1 MGRPHNERQMPAP
14 PVEQVPGLPAII
26 LASTPPLRRS
36 KRIEERQQREAARQA
51 RLVEAAENNEVD
63 WEAFMLQE
71 LLVDERED
79 QEEENNYENIEDRTI
94 VELQC
99 TEQLNWTG
107 TRNKNPKGVRDCK
120 DLEINHLCIED
131 VPKGSMKY
139 PLPILVQ
146 AMTSTI
152 YKTGKRKADGM
163 LILIVELMAYQ
174 TTNTVNLTWTQQF

>member
-26 LASTPPLRRS
+26 LASTPPFRRS

-63 WEAFMLQE
+63 WEVFMLQE
-71 LLVDERED
+71 LLVDEKED

-99 TEQLNWTG
+99 TEQLN
-107 TRNKNPKGVRDCK
+107 
-120 DLEINHLCIED
+120 
-131 VPKGSMKY
+131 
-139 PLPILVQ
+139 
-146 AMTSTI
+146 
-152 YKTGKRKADGM
+152 
-163 LILIVELMAYQ
+163 
-174 TTNTVNLTWTQQF
+174 